1 MRSYDNLTVALDLAR
16 HEYLCAP
23 TNPAEPSMDELRTKS
38 YTGDQTLVCA
48 LCYAG
53 IGAPPATRVPVVV
66 KGRIGG
72 ERRPHFAH
80 PPGMGPA
87 GGQHEPESVWH
98 LMSKMSLAV
107 WARMQPGVVDVG
119 TEVWLPNRARRAD
132 VRVRFNDGSQ
142 VGLEAQGYRITDAD
156 WISRHRDYER
166 DGVVDVWLWHPD
178 IPTAWSVLTST
189 GHPQQLWT
197 LDPLHEAVTVMV
209 GAPHRNRLAA
219 SDHDIAQQVQH
230 LPPCL
235 GDELVP
241 YTYPLSQ
248 LVLTRQGISIPTELL
263 HQLAEEQDQARRRRQ
278 TVEEVLDR
286 LRSRQHPPTDSS
298 PAPGST
304 PPTTHA
310 ADRGN
315 HCPTAETLD
324 PAAHAHLRWITLQ
337 NALHAAGHIIDYRDA
352 PSLLLPRTKPR
363 AVRCTGCGQVFA
375 PDLDPGAIEP
385 CSPPQS
391 AVERRLD
398 VGATG
403 YLEFS
408 ASRSSQPRGG
418 LIRRGA

>member
-23 TNPAEPSMDELRTKS
+23 TDPVDPHMDALRHKS

-80 PPGMGPA
+80 PPGRGPA

-98 LMSKMSLAV
+98 LMSKMRLAA
-107 WARMQPGVVDVG
+107 WAQIQPGVVDVG

-132 VRVRFNDGSQ
+132 VRVVFDDGSQ
-142 VGLEAQGYRITDAD
+142 VGLEAQGYRMSDAD
-156 WISRHRDYER
+156 WIRRHRDYEQ

-178 IPTAWSVLTST
+178 SPTAWIVLDSP
-189 GHPQQLWT
+189 GQAQQLWT
-197 LDPLHEAVTVMV
+197 LEPWDGNVTLMT
-209 GAPHRNRLAA
+209 GAAHRNRLAA
-219 SDHDIAQQVQH
+219 SDHDISLWGQH
-230 LPPCL
+230 LPPCI

-241 YTYPLSQ
+241 HNYPMNQ
-248 LVLTRQGISIPTELL
+248 LVLTPQGISIPPLL
-263 HQLAEEQDQARRRRQ
+263 QSQLAEQRDEQRRRIQ
-278 TVEEVLDR
+278 TVEQVLDR
-286 LRSRQHPPTDSS
+286 LRSRERPPTGSSQVPPTPSAARGARREDSS
-298 PAPGST
+298 PATGSLD
-304 PPTTHA
+304 A
-310 ADRGN
+310 AAQ
-315 HCPTAETLD
+315 T
-324 PAAHAHLRWITLQ
+324 HLRWITLQ
-337 NALHAAGHIIDYRDA
+337 NALNAASHVIDYRDA
-352 PSLLLPRTKPR
+352 PSLPLPRTRPR

-375 PDLDPGAIEP
+375 LDLDSEAVET
-385 CSPPQS
+385 CQPPQG
-391 AVERRLD
+391 AVEPQWD

-408 ASRSSQPRGG
+408 AGRSSQPRGG
-418 LIRRGA
+418 VIRRGA